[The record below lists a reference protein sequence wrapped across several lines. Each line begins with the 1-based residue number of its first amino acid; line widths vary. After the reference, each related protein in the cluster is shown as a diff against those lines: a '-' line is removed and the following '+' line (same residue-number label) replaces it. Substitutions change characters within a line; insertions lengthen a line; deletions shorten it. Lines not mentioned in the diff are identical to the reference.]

1 MLTTVVHD
9 NIVIP
14 KSYVHSQLTS
24 TNVLSKIKELK
35 STYKANYKLQVTNWL
50 ISRYASKTR
59 TLRWLFYSAFLSR
72 NGSKTSSTIRVLK
85 SLINLVYT
93 LPKGCKMV
101 STCFECFEYLF
112 TYGPSTSC
120 KIWDKSNEPIV
131 IKNSAIIQEQI
142 SRTIKS
148 GHFDPF
154 CHTSRNSSKNF
165 GSARFVY
172 LWSLNFMKKIKAKKA
187 NETILSNIICCDYEM
202 DVCTDG

>member
-1 MLTTVVHD
+1 MTIIHDTYIYTISVNIALIKIVLYLLIYFLLTTVVHD

-120 KIWDKSNEPIV
+120 KIWDKSNEPVV
-131 IKNSAIIQEQI
+131 IKNCYN
-142 SRTIKS
+142 TGTDKS
-148 GHFDPF
+148 D
-154 CHTSRNSSKNF
+154 
-165 GSARFVY
+165 
-172 LWSLNFMKKIKAKKA
+172 
-187 NETILSNIICCDYEM
+187 D
-202 DVCTDG
+202 